1 MVQSEQ
7 KPIVVKIIE
16 PANKELGGL
25 ADVLLGSL
33 GLTGVL
39 VLGALVA
46 ALIFGSV
53 LFWIRSRSGPVTR
66 TGRPQKP
73 RRSQRSQRE
82 YVLCALRGLCG

>member
-1 MVQSEQ
+1 MTDFQQ

-53 LFWIRSRSGPVTR
+53 LFWIRSR
-66 TGRPQKP
+66 Q
-73 RRSQRSQRE
+73 
-82 YVLCALRGLCG
+82 GL

>member
-1 MVQSEQ
+1 MLQSEQ

-33 GLTGVL
+33 GLTGIL

-53 LFWIRSRSGPVTR
+53 LFWIRSR
-66 TGRPQKP
+66 Q
-73 RRSQRSQRE
+73 
-82 YVLCALRGLCG
+82 GL

>member
-1 MVQSEQ
+1 MTLQSDQ

-16 PANKELGGL
+16 PPNQELGGL

-33 GLTGVL
+33 GLTGIL

-53 LFWIRSRSGPVTR
+53 LFWIRSRSGP
-66 TGRPQKP
+66 
-73 RRSQRSQRE
+73 
-82 YVLCALRGLCG
+82 

>member
-1 MVQSEQ
+1 MLQSDQ

-16 PANKELGGL
+16 PPNKELSGL
-25 ADVLLGSL
+25 SDVLLGSL

-53 LFWIRSRSGPVTR
+53 LFWIRSR
-66 TGRPQKP
+66 Q
-73 RRSQRSQRE
+73 
-82 YVLCALRGLCG
+82 GL